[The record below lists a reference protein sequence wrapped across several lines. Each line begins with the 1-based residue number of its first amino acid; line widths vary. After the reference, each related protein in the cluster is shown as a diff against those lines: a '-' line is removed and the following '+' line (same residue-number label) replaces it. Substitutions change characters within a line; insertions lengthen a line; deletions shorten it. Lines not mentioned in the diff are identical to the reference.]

1 MEQIISSQIEK
12 IHRQSKL
19 DKRKIQSILSKSR
32 TKLNEINES
41 KKSSKE
47 KLSKY
52 RSWKLFIH
60 IKLYY
65 NYHNRFF
72 KCYF

>member
-41 KKSSKE
+41 KKQLLEKE
-47 KLSKY
+47 QKIMEVY
-52 RSWKLFIH
+52 
-60 IKLYY
+60 
-65 NYHNRFF
+65 
-72 KCYF
+72 